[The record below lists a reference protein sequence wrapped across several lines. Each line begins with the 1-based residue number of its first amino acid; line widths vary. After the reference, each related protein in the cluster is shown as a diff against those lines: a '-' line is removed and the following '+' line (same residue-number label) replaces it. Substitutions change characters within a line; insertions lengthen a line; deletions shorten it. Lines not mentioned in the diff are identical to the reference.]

1 MFFKFLWFL
10 VLVWIVGRVIKSVLS
25 IVRIAAGQEP
35 PAAPQRFRWPGQA
48 EPGNPPRGPS
58 GPEVIRPSAPAA
70 APPAARKDVE
80 DARFE
85 DLP

>member
-10 VLVWIVGRVIKSVLS
+10 VLVWILGRVIKSVLS
-25 IVRIAAGQEP
+25 IVRIAAGQAP
-35 PAAPQRFRWPGQA
+35 PTGPQRVPWPGQDV
-48 EPGNPPRGPS
+48 PGGTPRRPS
-58 GPEVIRPSAPAA
+58 GPEVVRPSAPT
-70 APPAARKDVE
+70 PPPRSTRNDVE

>member
-10 VLVWIVGRVIKSVLS
+10 VLVWILGRVIKSVLS

-35 PAAPQRFRWPGQA
+35 PAGPDRVRWPGTGM
-48 EPGNPPRGPS
+48 PGSQPPRPS

-70 APPAARKDVE
+70 APPSTRKDVE